1 MQWWCSTSNI
11 PWDWS
16 WRAYPGVWLFI
27 IVLFVMLRRWNAAGA
42 RASGSSSF
50 EPWRSAALGL
60 GTAVLWIA
68 LDWPVGTLASG
79 YLASVHMAQ
88 FMMIAMIAAPLLLC
102 GITPQAMRLVEGRAG
117 LLRVLSVMT
126 KPVMALVLFNIINAI
141 THTPVVV
148 DTLMPSQLGNMAID
162 LLWLAGG
169 AIFWWPVVSR
179 VPARPKFVD
188 PLKIGYLII
197 GLMFSPVNIGV
208 SAFLVYSRFPLFRTY
223 ELAPPIPGVSTVF
236 DHQLAGLMMSVGGG
250 MIAMVGMSILF
261 FRWARTSG

>member
-1 MQWWCSTSNI
+1 MQWWCSTSNV

-27 IVLFVMLRRWNAAGA
+27 ILLFVLIRRWNAAGA
-42 RASGSSSF
+42 RRAGTSGFEQLRAAS
-50 EPWRSAALGL
+50 LGA
-60 GTAVLWIA
+60 GTALLWIA
-68 LDWPVGTLASG
+68 LDWPVGALAAG

-88 FMMIAMIAAPLLLC
+88 FMMIAMVAAPLLLY
-102 GITPQAMRLVEGRAG
+102 GITPSALQLIERRPALM
-117 LLRVLSVMT
+117 RVLGIIT
-126 KPVMALVLFNIINAI
+126 KPIPALVLFNIIIAV

-169 AIFWWPVVSR
+169 TVFWWPVVFN
-179 VPARPKFVD
+179 VPSRPKFVD

-250 MIAMVGMSILF
+250 MIALVGMSVLF